1 MKNLISIFLLML
13 VVCVMTTS
21 CASNS
26 KRSHAKKHGLVGHG
40 CRGIGAMPGGYSNR
54 GRH

>member
-26 KRSHAKKHGLVGHG
+26 KRSHAKKHGLVKHG
-40 CRGIGAMPGGYSNR
+40 CGGLAR
-54 GRH
+54 LPKTHR